1 MLLKRVVLITDVRR
15 YFQGGLNQSLN
26 IVPAVRKIKTNSA
39 PGIVNKK
46 FIYFDATEA
55 NERSKLKLFDEF

>member
-1 MLLKRVVLITDVRR
+1 MLLKHVVLITDVRR
-15 YFQGGLNQSLN
+15 SFQGVLNQSLN
-26 IVPAVRKIKTNSA
+26 IVPAARKIKTNSA